1 MDLWKKIFTI
11 WYSNDME
18 RSNQSYNQSL
28 LCLINTQGFT
38 AKNKSKIKY
47 PINNSAVLPVP
58 HSDDLPIPVFSSLP
72 QDELLS
78 QACHSV
84 NKICETTNRDLSET
98 NEYQEFLAT

>member
-1 MDLWKKIFTI
+1 MIWREATNHTI
-11 WYSNDME
+11 S
-18 RSNQSYNQSL
+18 SYF
-28 LCLINTQGFT
+28 CLINTQGFT